1 MVNHLGLHKHLVK
14 CTLLLGR
21 ELIGNNLQ
29 LIGFRPHTTATSRP
43 EARSRADLPLP
54 PLGHPPPQLA
64 RPRAC
69 QPPRLRHLDRKRT
82 TTRTRHVLPRQQL
95 DNPHHTHLRPP
106 LAQLALHPNHPPHQR
121 WTRTT
126 PTNPSSHT
134 SNPTQNTRHPRQHQP
149 LHAPNT
155 RHTHEKK
162 FVVEKSIY
170 KRITPNY
177 YQV

>member
-1 MVNHLGLHKHLVK
+1 MLRVKGSAPMVGISPTCL
-14 CTLLLGR
+14 
-21 ELIGNNLQ
+21 
-29 LIGFRPHTTATSRP
+29 PATST
-43 EARSRADLPLP
+43 AP
-54 PLGHPPPQLA
+54 PGPQTNYYANSTRFTTTTTGQPPPHSPA
-64 RPRAC
+64 P
-69 QPPRLRHLDRKRT
+69 
-82 TTRTRHVLPRQQL
+82 
-95 DNPHHTHLRPP
+95 PP
-106 LAQLALHPNHPPHQR
+106 LAGLALHPNHPPHQR
-121 WTRTT
+121 WTRTN